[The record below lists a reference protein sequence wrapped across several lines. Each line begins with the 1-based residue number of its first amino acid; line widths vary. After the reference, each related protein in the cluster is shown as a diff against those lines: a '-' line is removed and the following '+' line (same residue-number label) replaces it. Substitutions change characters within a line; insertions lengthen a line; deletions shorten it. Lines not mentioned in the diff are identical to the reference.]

1 MAATKQ
7 DNTEGLSNSITETA
21 QEATQLSSE
30 LLRTE
35 IEQVSEIYQIVITF
49 FSNYS
54 FQLIGALLI
63 FLLGYYVAGKVSA
76 WVLRLCEKQRLD
88 VTLSR
93 FLASTTKMIVVVMI
107 TIVALSKL
115 GISVTPFV
123 AAIGA
128 ISLGAGLALQGL
140 LANYAAGFNIILIRP
155 FVVGDTIQV
164 QDVIGVVKEVQLA
177 FTIIEDE
184 NKAEITIPN
193 KHIVG
198 EVLHNSKKDSLL
210 QLSVGI
216 SYQDNPIE
224 VSQLIERTI
233 AKLDIFTDEVRM
245 QVGIDDFADSAI
257 SIGIRLWIPTTNIYA
272 AKYSVYKAIY
282 LAFEQEKITIPFP
295 QQDIHLIEQKAFKET
310 SQ

>member
-1 MAATKQ
+1 MSATKQ
-7 DNTEGLSNSITETA
+7 DNTESLTTTITEKA
-21 QEATQLSSE
+21 QEATQIPAE

-35 IEQVSEIYQIVITF
+35 IDQVSELYQIIITF
-49 FSNYS
+49 FTNYS

-63 FLLGYYVAGKVSA
+63 FLLGYYVAGKVSG
-76 WVLRLCEKQRLD
+76 WVLRLCEKQKLD
-88 VTLSR
+88 ITLSR
-93 FLASTTKMIVVVMI
+93 FLASTTKMVVVVMI
-107 TIVALSKL
+107 SIVALSKL

-164 QDVIGVVKEVQLA
+164 QGVIGVVKEVQLA
-177 FTIIEDE
+177 FTIIQDE
-184 NKAEITIPN
+184 SKAEITIPN

-216 SYQDNPIE
+216 SYLDNPIE
-224 VSQLIERTI
+224 VTQLIERTLTE
-233 AKLDIFTDEVRM
+233 LDIYTDEVRM
-245 QVGIDDFADSAI
+245 QVGIDEFADSAI
-257 SIGIRLWIPTTNIYA
+257 TIGIRLWIPTTNVYA
-272 AKYSVYKAIY
+272 AKYTVNKAIY
-282 LAFEQEKITIPFP
+282 LAFEQEKITIPYP
-295 QQDIHLIEQKAFKET
+295 QQDIHLIEPKDLKQA
-310 SQ
+310 

>member
-1 MAATKQ
+1 MSDPKQ
-7 DNTEGLSNSITETA
+7 KNAENITVAIADKA
-21 QEATQLSSE
+21 QEATEISKE
-30 LLRTE
+30 LLRKE
-35 IEQVSEIYQIVITF
+35 IDQVSELYQIIITF
-49 FSNYS
+49 FTNYS

-63 FLLGYYVAGKVSA
+63 FLLGYYVAGKISG
-76 WVLRLCEKQRLD
+76 WVLRLCEKQQLD

-107 TIVALSKL
+107 TIIALSKL

-164 QDVIGVVKEVQLA
+164 QGVIGVVKEVQLA
-177 FTIIEDE
+177 FTIIQDE
-184 NKAEITIPN
+184 SKAEITIPN

-224 VSQLIERTI
+224 VTQLIEKTLS
-233 AKLDIFTDEVRM
+233 KLDIFTDEVRM
-245 QVGIDDFADSAI
+245 QVGIDEFADSAI
-257 SIGIRLWIPTTNIYA
+257 TIGIRLWIPTTNLHS
-272 AKYSVYKAIY
+272 AKYIVNKAIY

-295 QQDIHLIEQKAFKET
+295 QQDIHLIEPKVLSKFN
-310 SQ
+310 

>member
-1 MAATKQ
+1 MSEPKQ
-7 DNTEGLSNSITETA
+7 DSTESLSTAITEKA
-21 QEATQLSSE
+21 QEAAQIPAE

-35 IEQVSEIYQIVITF
+35 IDQASELYQIAVTF
-49 FSNYS
+49 FTNYS

-63 FLLGYYVAGKVSA
+63 FLLGYYVAGKISSG
-76 WVLRLCEKQRLD
+76 VLRLCEKQKLD

-93 FLASTTKMIVVVMI
+93 FLASTTKMIVVVMV

-155 FVVGDTIQV
+155 FVVGDTIKV

-177 FTIIEDE
+177 FTIIQDE
-184 NKAEITIPN
+184 SKAEITIPN

-198 EVLHNSKKDSLL
+198 EVLHNSKTDSLL
-210 QLSVGI
+210 QLYVGI

-224 VSQLIERTI
+224 VTQLIERTI
-233 AKLDIFTDEVRM
+233 AKLDIFTDEVCM

-257 SIGIRLWIPTTNIYA
+257 TIGIRLWIPTTNLYA
-272 AKYSVYKAIY
+272 AKYTVNKAIY
-282 LAFEQEKITIPFP
+282 LAFEQEKITIPYP
-295 QQDIHLIEQKAFKET
+295 QQDIHISEPSSLKQA
-310 SQ
+310 